1 MGPSGALALS
11 GAPKVNFVRPSADV
25 LFRSVTD
32 AYGPRVIAAVLT
44 GSGEDG
50 AAGVRAV
57 KGAGAS

>member
-11 GAPKVNFVRPSADV
+11 GALKVNFVRPSADV

-50 AAGVRAV
+50 AAGVRPSR
-57 KGAGAS
+57 GRGAS